1 MPHPA
6 DDSSAGSQPAVE
18 STAVLFDRIRQG
30 DEAARRR
37 LFERFLPILQRWAH
51 GRLPG
56 SARGL
61 ADTDDLVQITLIRA
75 LNRLTEFEP
84 RREGAF
90 LSYLRQILLNSVREE
105 LRRASRKPSAASVED
120 SLPDPS
126 PSVIEQAV
134 GRETMARYEG
144 ALAALPEELREA
156 VILRIEFDYSYPEI
170 AEALGRP
177 SANAARMAVT
187 RALVKLAEVMDDE
200 PGRA

>member
-1 MPHPA
+1 
-6 DDSSAGSQPAVE
+6 VE

-51 GRLPG
+51 GRLPAN
-56 SARGL
+56 ARGL

-105 LRRASRKPSAASVED
+105 LRRASRKPSAASVEEG
-120 SLPDPS
+120 LPDPS

-134 GRETMARYEG
+134 GRETLARYEA
-144 ALAALPEELREA
+144 ALAMLPEEHREA

-170 AEALGRP
+170 AEALGRS

-187 RALVKLAEVMDDE
+187 RALVKLAEAMDDE
-200 PGRA
+200 SARA

>member
-1 MPHPA
+1 VPPA

-30 DEAARRR
+30 DEAARQR

-105 LRRASRKPSAASVED
+105 LRRATRKPSAASVEEN
-120 SLPDPS
+120 LPDPS

-134 GRETMARYEG
+134 GSETLARYES
-144 ALAALPEELREA
+144 ALAALPEEHREA

-177 SANAARMAVT
+177 SANAARMSVT
-187 RALVKLAEVMDDE
+187 RALVKLAEAMDDE
-200 PGRA
+200 SAGA

>member
-1 MPHPA
+1 VP
-6 DDSSAGSQPAVE
+6 DDASSSGSQPAVE

-37 LFERFLPILQRWAH
+37 LFERFLPILRRWAH

-105 LRRASRKPSAASVED
+105 LRRASRKPSAAGVEE

-134 GRETMARYEG
+134 GRETMVRYES
-144 ALAALPEELREA
+144 ALAALPGEHREA

-177 SANAARMAVT
+177 SANAARMSVT
-187 RALVKLAEVMDDE
+187 RALVKLAEAMDDQT
-200 PGRA
+200 GRA

>member
-1 MPHPA
+1 MPDPA
-6 DDSSAGSQPAVE
+6 DDSSTASPRAAE

-30 DEAARRR
+30 DEGARQR
-37 LFERFLPILQRWAH
+37 LFERFLPILRRWAH

-75 LNRLTEFEP
+75 FNRLGEFEA

-90 LSYLRQILLNSVREE
+90 LAYLRQILLNSVREE
-105 LRRASRKPSAASVED
+105 LRRATRKPSAASVDEH
-120 SLPDPS
+120 LVDPA

-134 GRETMARYEG
+134 GRETLTRYET
-144 ALAALPEELREA
+144 ALAALPEEHREA

-170 AEALGRP
+170 AEALGRS

-187 RALVKLAEVMDDE
+187 RALVKLAEAMDDE
-200 PGRA
+200 SERA

>member
-144 ALAALPEELREA
+144 ALAALPEEHREA